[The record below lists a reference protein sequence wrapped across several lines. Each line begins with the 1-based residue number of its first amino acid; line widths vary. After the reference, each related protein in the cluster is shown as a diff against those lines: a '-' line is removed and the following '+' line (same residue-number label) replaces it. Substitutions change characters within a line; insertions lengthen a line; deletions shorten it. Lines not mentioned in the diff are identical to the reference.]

1 VDIVPQ
7 GWLRYLSVVF
17 DCIVYATT
25 LQLTVT
31 RLGVEKL
38 IMTDPGS
45 SCKSGPVNVVHTA
58 LYFYHIIS
66 ESVSIC
72 WLSTSQLV
80 KALISCVCSQKS
92 VRAHK
97 LCHQDRQT

>member
-1 VDIVPQ
+1 VDIVQQ

-17 DCIVYATT
+17 DFIVYVTT

-38 IMTDPGS
+38 IMTAQGS

-58 LYFYHIIS
+58 LYFLPYQCS
-66 ESVSIC
+66 SVVPQLHG
-72 WLSTSQLV
+72 LS
-80 KALISCVCSQKS
+80 
-92 VRAHK
+92 
-97 LCHQDRQT
+97 